1 MVPGVFQ
8 NRPGHDMT
16 SGFLH
21 RYFLNNAAKR
31 CFKWV
36 HYFDI
41 YEQHFERF
49 RGTSP
54 TVLEIGVRGGGSVE
68 MWSEYFGPGARIVG
82 LDIDPECREHQRDGI
97 EIFIGSQSDP
107 AAIEAVFASYPN
119 IDIVIDDGSHIM
131 KDMIA
136 TFEMVYPRMNPDGV
150 YLLEDTYTCYKP
162 KMGGGLKREGTF
174 MEFAKDKIDEMNA
187 SHSKDAVPV
196 TGFTRSIQSVC
207 FYDSII
213 VFERRPQARRQTLIT
228 NKM

>member
-1 MVPGVFQ
+1 
-8 NRPGHDMT
+8 MT
-16 SGFLH
+16 SGDLH
-21 RYFLNNAAKR
+21 RYFLNNATKR
-31 CFKWV
+31 CFKWI
-36 HYFDI
+36 HYFEI
-41 YEQHFERF
+41 YERHFDRF

-68 MWSEYFGPGARIVG
+68 MWSDYFGPGARIVG
-82 LDIDPECREHQRDGI
+82 LDIDPDCKEHQRDGI
-97 EIFIGSQSDP
+97 EVFIGSQSDP
-107 AAIEAVFASYPN
+107 ATIEQVIASYPS
-119 IDIVIDDGSHIM
+119 IDVVIDDGSHIM

-136 TFEMVYPRMNPDGV
+136 TFEMLYHKISPNGV

-174 MEFAKDKIDEMNA
+174 MEFAKDKIDELNA
-187 SHSKDAVPV
+187 THSKDAVQV
-196 TGFTRSIQSVC
+196 TEFTRTTQSIC